1 MINFNLWSNSVA
13 IIALV
18 IIAPIL
24 SIFYYAI
31 LGDTSLWPHLFSTVL
46 PRYLTNTIILMVGV
60 GGLSLVFGL
69 TTAWIVTRYNFFGK
83 KFFEWML
90 LLPAAVP
97 AYIIAYTYTDFFEY
111 AGPLQSLLRDIF
123 GWTSSKDYWFPNVRS
138 MGGAIL
144 VMSSVLYP
152 YVYLM
157 TRASFIT
164 TPVSFFQTSSIYG
177 RNSFFNVA
185 IPFGRPGIIAG
196 LALVLMETISDFG
209 TVDYFAIET
218 LTLGVF
224 NVWLGMNSLSG
235 ASQISS
241 ILFIIVIVLLTLEY
255 LGRRSRKFHEKYSG
269 ASNTPTQTVSG
280 FKNISLF
287 IICLI
292 PLSLGFII
300 PVSILLNFI
309 IKGYSIINFY
319 EISQITISSIS
330 LAFIASLLIMLLSLI
345 MIVVGTYKSNNLQK
359 ILIFFAS
366 SGYAFPGT
374 ILAVGIVVFVGWLN
388 DLIYFRMSYAVGGFI
403 ILLFAYSIR
412 FLAVGNGAITSGI
425 SRIHPNLL
433 DASRTMGVSFFK
445 SIRKIILPLLY
456 TNLLVGGI
464 LVFVDILKEL
474 PITLLLRPFNFET
487 LATYVYQY
495 ASDEMLE
502 ESAFAALII
511 VIAGLGPVIFLNR
524 TINKSIKN

>member
-1 MINFNLWSNSVA
+1 LINFNLWSNSVA

-18 IIAPIL
+18 IIAPIF

-46 PRYLTNTIILMVGV
+46 PRYLTNTIILMFGV

-164 TPVSFFQTSSIYG
+164 TPISFFQTSSIYG

-241 ILFIIVIVLLTLEY
+241 ILFMIVMLIIFYFANKAQLSPWGRMMRAIRDNETAANAMGKDVVKQHLIIFVIGAAIVGVAGAMLVTLDGLFTPSGYRPLRFTFIIWIMVIVGGSGNNLGAIFGGFVIWFSWIEAAPLT
-255 LGRRSRKFHEKYSG
+255 
-269 ASNTPTQTVSG
+269 T
-280 FKNISLF
+280 F
-287 IICLI
+287 IINQL
-292 PLSLGFII
+292 
-300 PVSILLNFI
+300 
-309 IKGYSIINFY
+309 
-319 EISQITISSIS
+319 T
-330 LAFIASLLIMLLSLI
+330 
-345 MIVVGTYKSNNLQK
+345 VGLEPTNALK
-359 ILIFFAS
+359 
-366 SGYAFPGT
+366 
-374 ILAVGIVVFVGWLN
+374 V
-388 DLIYFRMSYAVGGFI
+388 
-403 ILLFAYSIR
+403 
-412 FLAVGNGAITSGI
+412 
-425 SRIHPNLL
+425 HLL
-433 DASRTMGVSFFK
+433 DSV
-445 SIRKIILPLLY
+445 P
-456 TNLLVGGI
+456 
-464 LVFVDILKEL
+464 
-474 PITLLLRPFNFET
+474 
-487 LATYVYQY
+487 
-495 ASDEMLE
+495 
-502 ESAFAALII
+502 
-511 VIAGLGPVIFLNR
+511 
-524 TINKSIKN
+524 